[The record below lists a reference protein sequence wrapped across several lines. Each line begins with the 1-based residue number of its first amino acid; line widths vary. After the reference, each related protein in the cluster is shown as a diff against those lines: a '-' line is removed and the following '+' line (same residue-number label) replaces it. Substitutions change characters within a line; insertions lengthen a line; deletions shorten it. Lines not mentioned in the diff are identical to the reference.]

1 MSKLSTFVQ
10 NLRTNVKIE
19 QEKKNAQA
27 KVSASRVM
35 GIPMALGLAF
45 MVMMIFQPVSAGT
58 VNDSLAPILNDIA
71 DLFIPLLNLV
81 LKALPLII
89 AMALIGFVLGILAA
103 ILLKLKL

>member
-45 MVMMIFQPVSAGT
+45 MVMMIFQPVSAGNLSDA
-58 VNDSLAPILNDIA
+58 VSPILNDVA
-71 DLFIPLLNLV
+71 DLFTPLLNLV
-81 LKALPLII
+81 IAAVPLII
-89 AMALIGFVLGILAA
+89 SLAIIGFVLGIFTA